1 MNKIIRIKEEN
12 KEGSEKKPRSV
23 KAALVEEGLRGGVEG
38 GRRGRG
44 RGGGKKEKV
53 DEEKTR
59 NSGNSGKMGG
69 ERAGYQGGERTRHTH
84 THTGR
89 LVQRPWAQASLTEG
103 RKAGLPLILRVVV
116 QPFGEGTGNW

>member
-84 THTGR
+84 THWTTCTEAVGPSIAYRGAKSGTAFNFTCGGAAIWGR
-89 LVQRPWAQASLTEG
+89 
-103 RKAGLPLILRVVV
+103 
-116 QPFGEGTGNW
+116 NW